1 MKAESTL
8 LGTHFYFQDVGVEG
22 KIQLLGA
29 DNEENLLV
37 DRHFSLQMEEVEG
50 QGNPLAENNLGE
62 LHTCFP
68 EEVEEKEG
76 LFVRK
81 DPLHPVE
88 TMDL

>member
-1 MKAESTL
+1 
-8 LGTHFYFQDVGVEG
+8 
-22 KIQLLGA
+22 
-29 DNEENLLV
+29 
-37 DRHFSLQMEEVEG
+37 MEEVEG

-88 TMDL
+88 TMDLWLEDEVEEQSQGQLLRFHW